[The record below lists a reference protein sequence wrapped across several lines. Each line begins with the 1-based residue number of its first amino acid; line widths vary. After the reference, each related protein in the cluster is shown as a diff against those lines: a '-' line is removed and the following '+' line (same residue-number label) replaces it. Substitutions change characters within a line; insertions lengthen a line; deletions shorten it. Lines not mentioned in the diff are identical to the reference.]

1 MIEPKL
7 AYYIEEFNNAG
18 KELRYAMNKM
28 DRFKKYAKDECGV
41 DIGNDRVIN

>member
-18 KELRYAMNKM
+18 KELQRIMKKM
-28 DRFKKYAKDECGV
+28 DRYKKYAKDECGV
-41 DIGNDRVIN
+41 DIGHDRRIN